1 MARGSD
7 GTSLPHHCASRVKGL
22 SDRIRLPRS
31 APAWTWAAPAAA
43 LLVLL
48 LFGLQ
53 GSGGLADTAIRFAV
67 LFPVVLAAVHH
78 AEVIALRVGEPFG
91 TLVLAL
97 SVTVIEG
104 SLIVTLILAN
114 PEATATL
121 VRDTVYAAVM
131 IILAGV
137 VGLCITFGAA
147 RHYVQ
152 SFGLYGVSAANAT
165 LATLAVLVLVL
176 PNFTT
181 TTLGPTFS
189 AAQTVLIGAA
199 ALVLYILFIF
209 ILTIRHRDYFLPASE
224 AEPHADFDVSN
235 AQAALAFA
243 LLFSSLVLVVLL
255 AESLSGPLTRLIV
268 DFGAPASA
276 LGVVIATIVLLP
288 ESLAAI
294 RAARANRLQTSL
306 NLALGS
312 ALATIGLTVPLV
324 LFLSVALDWNFV
336 LGLQPKDITLL
347 LLILLVASMSL
358 GTGRTTVLQGAVHL
372 VIFAVFLFTAFLP

>member
-1 MARGSD
+1 MKALAG
-7 GTSLPHHCASRVKGL
+7 
-22 SDRIRLPRS
+22 RIRLPRS

-43 LLVLL
+43 ALLLAGLGLRGSGSVADTALRLLVLL
-48 LFGLQ
+48 
-53 GSGGLADTAIRFAV
+53 
-67 LFPVVLAAVHH
+67 PVVLAAVHH
-78 AEVIALRVGEPFG
+78 AEVLALRIGEPFG

-97 SVTVIEG
+97 AVTVIEG
-104 SLIVTLILAN
+104 SLLVTLLIAD
-114 PEATATL
+114 PAATASL
-121 VRDTVYAAVM
+121 LRDTAYAAVM

-181 TTLGPTFS
+181 STGGATFS
-189 AAQTVLIGAA
+189 DAQTLLIAAA
-199 ALVLYILFIF
+199 ALALYILFVF

-224 AEPHADFDVSN
+224 EAPHADFAVS
-235 AQAALAFA
+235 APQAALAFA
-243 LLFSSLVLVVLL
+243 LLLASLVLVVLL
-255 AESLSGPLTRLIV
+255 AESLSAPLAALMVR
-268 DFGAPASA
+268 FGAPASA

-324 LFLSVALDWNFV
+324 LVLGVALGWDLV
-336 LGLQPKDITLL
+336 LGLPPKDVTLL

-372 VIFAVFLFTAFLP
+372 VIFSVFLLTAFLP

>member
-1 MARGSD
+1 VARGGNGAACSAARPR
-7 GTSLPHHCASRVKGL
+7 GVTGASGRF
-22 SDRIRLPRS
+22 RLPLS
-31 APAWTWAAPAAA
+31 APAWTFAAPAAA
-43 LLVLL
+43 LAVLL
-48 LFGLQ
+48 LFGLH
-53 GSGGLADTAIRFAV
+53 GSGTLLDTALRFGV

-78 AEVIALRVGEPFG
+78 AEVIALKVGEPFG

-104 SLIVTLILAN
+104 SLIVTLMLAN

-181 TTLGPTFS
+181 TTRGPTFS
-189 AAQTVLIGAA
+189 DAQTLVIAAA
-199 ALVLYILFIF
+199 ALLLYILFVF

-224 AEPHADFDVSN
+224 AEPHADYAVSGT
-235 AQAALAFA
+235 QAVLAFG
-243 LLFSSLVLVVLL
+243 LLFASLVLVVLV
-255 AESLSGPLTRLIV
+255 AESLSTPLTRLIV
-268 DFGAPASA
+268 DVGAPASA
-276 LGVVIATIVLLP
+276 LGVIIASIVLLP
-288 ESLAAI
+288 ESLAAL

-324 LFLSVALDWNFV
+324 LFLAVVLGWNIV
-336 LGLQPKDITLL
+336 LGLAPKDITLL

-372 VIFAVFLFTAFLP
+372 VIFLVFLFTAFSP

>member
-1 MARGSD
+1 MTQANGRF
-7 GTSLPHHCASRVKGL
+7 
-22 SDRIRLPRS
+22 RLPGS
-31 APAWTWAAPAAA
+31 APAWTLAAPGAA

-48 LFGLQ
+48 LFGLH
-53 GSGGLADTAIRFAV
+53 GSGAPADTGLRLLV

-104 SLIVTLILAN
+104 SLLVTLILAN
-114 PEATATL
+114 PAATTTL

-152 SFGLYGVSAANAT
+152 SFGLYGVSAACAT

-181 TTLGPTFS
+181 STGGPTFS
-189 AAQTVLIGAA
+189 DAQTIMIGAA
-199 ALVLYILFIF
+199 ALILYALFVF
-209 ILTIRHRDYFLPASE
+209 ILTIRHRDYFLPATE
-224 AEPHADFDVSN
+224 AEAHADFAVSN
-235 AQAALAFA
+235 AQAGLAFA
-243 LLFSSLVLVVLL
+243 LLFASLVLVVLV
-255 AESLSGPLTRLIV
+255 AESLSTPLTRLIV
-268 DFGAPASA
+268 ELGAPASA
-276 LGVVIATIVLLP
+276 LGVVIASIVLLP
-288 ESLAAI
+288 ESLAAV

-324 LFLSVALDWNFV
+324 LFLSVALGWNLV
-336 LGLQPKDITLL
+336 LGLAPKDVTLL
-347 LLILLVASMSL
+347 ILILLVASMSL

>member
-1 MARGSD
+1 MTPPAG
-7 GTSLPHHCASRVKGL
+7 PV
-22 SDRIRLPRS
+22 RLPVS
-31 APAWTWAAPAAA
+31 APGWTWAAPGAAA
-43 LLVLL
+43 LVLL
-48 LFGLQ
+48 LLGLR
-53 GSGGLADTAIRFAV
+53 GSGAPADTALRLAV

-91 TLVLAL
+91 TMVLAL

-104 SLIVTLILAN
+104 SLIVTLIIAN

-121 VRDTVYAAVM
+121 LRDTVYAAVM

-181 TTLGPTFS
+181 STLGPTFS
-189 AAQTVLIGAA
+189 AAQTLLIGIA
-199 ALVLYILFIF
+199 ALVLYGLFLF

-224 AEPHADFDVSN
+224 ADPHAGYAVSD
-235 AQAALAFA
+235 AQAGLAFG
-243 LLFSSLVLVVLL
+243 LLFASLVLVVLL
-255 AESLSGPLTRLIV
+255 AESLSAPLTRLIV
-268 DFGAPASA
+268 ELGAPASA

-324 LFLSVALDWNFV
+324 LILSIALDWNLV
-336 LGLQPKDITLL
+336 LGLGSKDITLL
-347 LLILLVASMSL
+347 VLILLVGSMSL